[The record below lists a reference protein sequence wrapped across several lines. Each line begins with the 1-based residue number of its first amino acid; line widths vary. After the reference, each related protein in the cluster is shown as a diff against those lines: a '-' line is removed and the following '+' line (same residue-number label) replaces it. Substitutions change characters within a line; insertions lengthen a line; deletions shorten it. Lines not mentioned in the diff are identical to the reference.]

1 LAAQGEETQ
10 GKDGSG
16 VHAAVLAGRVDAG
29 GLVLLDHYQITA
41 MNAPFSTSI
50 LDMAFS
56 EPDVTSIAP
65 HVFAAHEDAK
75 SRLKQ
80 HGSTTAEITFRPDV
94 GAFELVAENKDVA
107 SILRALGPQAKITI
121 HF

>member
-1 LAAQGEETQ
+1 MACYWLDVLDCVESTDMNYPSIKSEIDQAQRSPSIHELA
-10 GKDGSG
+10 
-16 VHAAVLAGRVDAG
+16 
-29 GLVLLDHYQITA
+29 Y
-41 MNAPFSTSI
+41 
-50 LDMAFS
+50 S
-56 EPDVTSIAP
+56 EPDVSGIAP
-65 HVFAAHEDAK
+65 HVFAAHQEAK

-80 HGSTTAEITFRPDV
+80 HGSATAEITFRPDV

>member
-1 LAAQGEETQ
+1 MSTPFPTSPLA
-10 GKDGSG
+10 
-16 VHAAVLAGRVDAG
+16 L
-29 GLVLLDHYQITA
+29 
-41 MNAPFSTSI
+41 
-50 LDMAFS
+50 AFS

-65 HVFAAHEDAK
+65 HVFAAHQEQLARATAPK
-75 SRLKQ
+75 PQ
-80 HGSTTAEITFRPDV
+80 PITAEITFRPDV